1 MIRLIHG
8 DALEVLSGL
17 DADSVD
23 AVVTDPPYG
32 LSAPP
37 DVAAVLRH
45 WLAGETYEH
54 GGSGFMGKGWD
65 SFVPG
70 PLVWS
75 QVARVLKPGGHAV
88 VFAGSRTVDLMGIAC
103 RLGGLA
109 VRDCGV
115 WCTWQGFPKSTDIG
129 KEIDRL
135 HGAEREV
142 VGARPT
148 SRGRGAVMTGSSC
161 GLNAQTIEYTAPA
174 TEDAKRWDGW
184 GTGLKPAAEYWLL
197 LRKPLSESSIARN
210 VLRWGVG
217 GLHLGAC
224 RFKPGD
230 PMWPGP
236 DGEVDAVWRG
246 SGERGT
252 YGAFGRDAADV
263 PISLHALGRFPA
275 NLLYCPKASRA
286 EREAGCIEAGIEP
299 IAGYD
304 AVGRAEGSAGVD
316 NPRAGA
322 GRTSEGVRNHH
333 PCVKPLKIMR
343 WLVRLVTPPGGLVVD
358 PFCGS
363 GSTLVAAAAEGMG
376 GIGVDLSM
384 EYLRI
389 ARARVAWASSGRVDA
404 PDGAGPTTDP
414 RQGVLFG

>member
-1 MIRLIHG
+1 VIRLIHG

-142 VGARPT
+142 VG
-148 SRGRGAVMTGSSC
+148 RGASGRTAIFRALGGS
-161 GLNAQTIEYTAPA
+161 GGIPGHDITAPA

-217 GLHLGAC
+217 GLHLDAC

-230 PMWPGP
+230 PMWPGG
-236 DGEVDAVWRG
+236 DDAETMGRKNPGRSDVFG
-246 SGERGT
+246 SAV
-252 YGAFGRDAADV
+252 YGGGRPQQTLNAA
-263 PISLHALGRFPA
+263 GRFPA
-275 NLLYCPKASRA
+275 NLVRVPKASRA
-286 EREAGCIEAGIEP
+286 EREAGCLEAGIEP
-299 IAGYD
+299 IAGHD

-322 GRTSEGVRNHH
+322 GRTAGGVRNHH
-333 PCVKPLKIMR
+333 PCVKPLRLMR
-343 WLVRLVTPPGGLVVD
+343 WLVRLVTPPSGLVVD

-363 GSTLVAAAAEGMG
+363 GSTLVAAAAEGMD

-389 ARARVAWASSGRVDA
+389 ARARVAWASSGKVDA
-404 PDGAGPTTDP
+404 PDGAGAVADP